1 MDLRLLIY
9 PCEPWVERIRRSF
22 VVPVG
27 GRNEFEGT
35 VGRVEAFVIPGGV
48 SE

>member
-9 PCEPWVERIRRSF
+9 RREPWVERIRRSF

-27 GRNEFEGT
+27 GWTEFEGT
-35 VGRVEAFVIPGGV
+35 VGRVEAFVIPRGV